1 MKIVHITDVH
11 PRHDARILKR
21 QAVSLSE
28 AGHDVILVTGDGL
41 KDEDYKGVR
50 ITSYSDHA
58 MTKRERLKLMFF
70 KRDFLKFL
78 LSFDADVY
86 QFHDFEIIE
95 VGKALKKKGKHVIF
109 DSHENWLDIIPDQYF
124 KTYIGRELFKILLP
138 FYYRRVVSRFDAVF
152 SVSPNMVEKLKHYN
166 PNSYM
171 VSNFPS
177 VKGFSANSASEKSNY
192 FVYQG
197 VVYKSSNQEECV
209 KAISNMEE
217 DVRYRIIGKITD
229 EMREKVKSLDVNN
242 RVEILD
248 WIEKAELD
256 SIMDKSICGF
266 VILNYVPTCCGK
278 EGQLGSNKIFEY
290 MLCGLPVICTDFV
303 LWKKL
308 IIDKYKCGI
317 CVEPGNVEQIQAA
330 MEWVVRHPLEAKAMG
345 ERGREAVLRVF
356 NWENELPAYLSYYQ
370 TIVSK

>member
-21 QAVSLSE
+21 QAVSLAE

-41 KDEDYKGVR
+41 KDEVYKGVR

-58 MTKRERLKLMFF
+58 MTKIERLKLMFF
-70 KRDFLKFL
+70 KRDYLKYL
-78 LSFDADVY
+78 LSFDADIY

-109 DSHENWLDIIPDQYF
+109 DSHENWLDIIPNQYS
-124 KTYIGRELFKILLP
+124 KTFIGRGLFKLFLP
-138 FYYRRVVSRFDAVF
+138 FYYRRVVSKFDAVF
-152 SVSPNMVEKLKHYN
+152 SVSPNMVETLKKYN

-177 VKGFSANSASEKSNY
+177 VKGFSVNPASEKSNY

-209 KAISNMEE
+209 KAISNMKE
-217 DVRYRIIGKITD
+217 DVRYKIIGKITD
-229 EMREKVKSLDVNN
+229 ELREKVKSLDVNN
-242 RVEILD
+242 RVEIIG

-256 SIMDKSICGF
+256 SIMDKSICGI

-303 LWKKL
+303 LWKKM

-330 MEWVVRHPLEAKAMG
+330 MEWVVSHPHEAIAMG
-345 ERGREAVLRVF
+345 ARGRDAVLKEF
-356 NWENELPAYLSYYQ
+356 NWEVELPIYLSYYQ
-370 TIVSK
+370 AIVSN